1 MHAGFGRSSD
11 FIVVLSAMFAIVT
24 CHLVYMCICCKYI
37 DTETYLCMFR
47 DVFMLKLINMLGLLL
62 LML

>member
-1 MHAGFGRSSD
+1 MNVGFGRSSD

-24 CHLVYMCICCKYI
+24 CHHVYVCTCCKYI
-37 DTETYLCMFR
+37 DTETYLYIFMG
-47 DVFMLKLINMLGLLL
+47 VFMLKLINVLGLPL